1 MTKGRNDIIILG
13 CGISGMIAAL
23 GLAKSKIKVTIVE
36 AKDTKDERFFEDIR
50 TTALTDYS
58 KNYFES
64 IDIWPVLAKFVGPI
78 RDIYV
83 VDNKAPQML
92 HFGSQDLVGENAVM
106 GYLIQNKD
114 FKKALLEAVINNPY
128 INIIDKTNYTKI
140 DNSATGSSI
149 YLDNNK
155 TIRAD
160 LVVVCDGYNSEAK
173 QTFFSSLMTKQYGQH
188 ALTFIAKHEKPHG
201 GTAVEHFMPSGPFAI
216 LPLKDE
222 YHSSIVW
229 TVPAEHAEALI
240 CLDKEELTYLVQEH
254 FGPFLGQI
262 EIEGKVAAFPLKAYQ
277 TDKYFNKSLVLVA
290 DTAHIIHPL
299 AGQGLN
305 QGIKDIEALIT
316 MVMRYPDNASIL
328 TNYQKLRK
336 DDNANMLAITDTLN
350 VVFSNNSELFHGA
363 RQVGFKAIESISPF
377 KKALI
382 KYAMGKR

>member
-1 MTKGRNDIIILG
+1 MKNSNNGICILG
-13 CGISGMIAAL
+13 CGISGMITAL
-23 GLAKSKIKVTIVE
+23 GFAKNKIKVTIIE
-36 AKDTKDERFFEDIR
+36 AKNIQDERFFEDIR

-64 IDIWPVLAKFVGPI
+64 IDLWPSLAKLVGPI
-78 RDIYV
+78 NDIYV
-83 VDNKAPQML
+83 VDNKAPEML
-92 HFGSQDLVGENAVM
+92 HFGSRDLPENGVM

-114 FKKALLEAVINNPY
+114 FKKALLAEVTGNPY

-140 DNSATGSSI
+140 DNFASGALVH
-149 YLDNNK
+149 LDNDK
-155 TIRAD
+155 ALKAD

-173 QTFFSSLMTKQYGQH
+173 QTFFSARMTKYYGQH
-188 ALTFIAKHEKPHG
+188 ALTFITKHEKPHG

-229 TVPAEHAEALI
+229 TVKAEQAGALMS
-240 CLDKEELTYLVQEH
+240 LDREELTYLVQEN
-254 FGPFLGQI
+254 FGPFLGKV
-262 EIEGKVAAFPLKAYQ
+262 EIEGQVAAFPLKAYQ
-277 TDKYFNKSLVLVA
+277 TDRYFNKSLTLVA

-316 MVMRYPDNASIL
+316 MTMRYPDNGSAL
-328 TNYQKLRK
+328 TNYQKSRK

-350 VVFSNNSELFHGA
+350 VVFSNNSELLHSA
-363 RQVGFKAIESISPF
+363 RQTGFKAIESIPPF